1 VAKKLSTDLVLLAVT
16 VALLGFGLVMVW
28 SASSALAQER
38 HGSPY
43 YFLVKQ
49 VAWSVLGLAA
59 MVAALRLDYRT
70 LRRPGVVYS
79 LLLAA
84 TLLLVAVLFLRPVNE
99 THRWIRLGALS
110 FQPAELAK
118 LAIVVYLAYHV
129 ERRADRVNELTTLF
143 PALLLVGWLGFLIL
157 IQPDLGT
164 AFCLVL
170 TTAVLLY
177 VAGVRLKYF
186 AALAVPAVVVLYAA
200 VMSVPWRRVRVTSF
214 INPWSDP
221 QGAGYQVIQSLI
233 AVGTGG
239 ITGVGVMEGRQKL
252 FYLPYPYSDFIFAV
266 IGEELGMI
274 GALAVVAAFVLLL
287 WRGLKAAWGA
297 PDDFGRFLAAGVTL
311 SIVFQALVNVSV
323 VLGLLPTK
331 GIPLPFI
338 SAGGSSLVF
347 ALFGVGLVA
356 NVSQHGD

>member
-1 VAKKLSTDLVLLAVT
+1 MSWRSVPSENFTSLRVRPVSWFLAVT

-43 YFLVKQ
+43 YFLLKQ
-49 VAWSVLGLAA
+49 VAWSVLGLVA
-59 MVAALRLDYRT
+59 MVAALRLDYRS

-84 TLLLVAVLFLRPVNE
+84 TMLLVAVLFLRPVNE

-118 LAIVVYLAYHV
+118 LALVVYLAYHV

-170 TTAVLLY
+170 TA
-177 VAGVRLKYF
+177 
-186 AALAVPAVVVLYAA
+186 AVPVPVHAVSGARRVLPCAA
-200 VMSVPWRRVRVTSF
+200 SVPGRAHLGKGVPDAPSE
-214 INPWSDP
+214 
-221 QGAGYQVIQSLI
+221 
-233 AVGTGG
+233 GTR
-239 ITGVGVMEGRQKL
+239 GVSPR
-252 FYLPYPYSDFIFAV
+252 
-266 IGEELGMI
+266 
-274 GALAVVAAFVLLL
+274 AAA
-287 WRGLKAAWGA
+287 RPPG
-297 PDDFGRFLAAGVTL
+297 
-311 SIVFQALVNVSV
+311 
-323 VLGLLPTK
+323 
-331 GIPLPFI
+331 
-338 SAGGSSLVF
+338 
-347 ALFGVGLVA
+347 
-356 NVSQHGD
+356 